1 MQEVVQPK
9 PSKRKTILH
18 KVRSMRSGFRLRGT
32 QQGPTLR
39 RVKTFTG
46 LSSQFYSMD
55 SLKGKSLETLAR
67 LGGYSVLTFPG
78 DFVPALMRL
87 PACLVSM
94 IDYLRLY
101 SMFPQKVDSGT
112 V

>member
-1 MQEVVQPK
+1 MFILDMQEQPK
-9 PSKRKTILH
+9 LSTKKSIIH
-18 KVRSMRSGFRLRGT
+18 KVRSMRSGLLRG
-32 QQGPTLR
+32 QQGHGLR

-46 LSSQFYSMD
+46 LAGQFHGMD

-94 IDYLRLY
+94 IDYLRLH
-101 SMFPQKVDSGT
+101 SM
-112 V
+112 